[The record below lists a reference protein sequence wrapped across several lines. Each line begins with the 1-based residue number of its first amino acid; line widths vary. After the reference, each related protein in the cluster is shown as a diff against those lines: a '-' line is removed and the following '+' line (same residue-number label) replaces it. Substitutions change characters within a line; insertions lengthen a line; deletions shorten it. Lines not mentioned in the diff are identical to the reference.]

1 APRRAPDRSRPTAAS
16 PSPTRPAARPPC
28 RSPERRSHERRS
40 QQSRFRAN
48 PGRGEPGAHARHER
62 ISVRAGRAPVPAPRE
77 TRAAP
82 AVGGVPLD
90 PGVLA
95 MPLVRISLLQGPD
108 GFGRKVGQVVYRT
121 MLDTI
126 DVPKND
132 NFQVITEHS
141 KETLVFDRTYM
152 GIARSDGFISIQIT
166 MTEGR
171 SLEKKRLLYRTLVE
185 RLQGELN
192 VRPED
197 VMINLVEVK

>member
-1 APRRAPDRSRPTAAS
+1 
-16 PSPTRPAARPPC
+16 
-28 RSPERRSHERRS
+28 
-40 QQSRFRAN
+40 
-48 PGRGEPGAHARHER
+48 
-62 ISVRAGRAPVPAPRE
+62 
-77 TRAAP
+77 
-82 AVGGVPLD
+82 
-90 PGVLA
+90 

-108 GFGRKVGQVVYRT
+108 GFARKVGQVVYRT
-121 MLDTI
+121 MIDTI

-185 RLQGELN
+185 RLQRELN

-197 VMINLVEVK
+197 VMINLVEVKKENWSFGLGEASYAPAEKVAA